1 MNSTK
6 RASMLK
12 MNSNSMMPPRQTP
25 ITTEEYTLKRP
36 RLFND
41 RKTAVKHLSSK
52 DSNTKNPQTYHILNK
67 KLCASLLTYIRAS
80 NASLIARVL
89 NLPRELRDTVY
100 SHLWEASSQLGDPSR
115 ALLCWW
121 EHFDLLWLLPGVNEN
136 DDPCEPNA
144 TGLRPPHFVDQALV
158 GREFASE
165 VLKSLKDNV
174 GKDLRGRAG
183 GTTDPVAE
191 VYVLDA
197 SLLGFVEKDVL
208 GVGKTM
214 EELCRNLDL
223 GIAFQCDVLEEGGD
237 ETPKEEKRMYI
248 AELDE
253 GVDALLSIPYTERII
268 VHDGSSRRLQ
278 VRPRIVTFV
287 IRQESADDLPDSL
300 APFLKL
306 VSRAYS
312 GLKEK
317 GFTVKIQYHSDEI
330 GLKVNFEADV
340 WTWTDKDW
348 QTNMKDKNVSKVEP
362 EEQDAERVAEV
373 WGYLRDGLFRTKHI
387 SL

>member
-1 MNSTK
+1 MQIRRKRTSTVRPCVKPHTYK
-6 RASMLK
+6 RIHSK
-12 MNSNSMMPPRQTP
+12 T
-25 ITTEEYTLKRP
+25 P
-36 RLFND
+36 RLLND
-41 RKTAVKHLSSK
+41 RKTAVEHLSSK
-52 DSNTKNPQTYHILNK
+52 DSNTKNPQTYHIRNK
-67 KLCASLLTYIRAS
+67 KLCASLLNYTRAS
-80 NASLIARVL
+80 NASLIAHVL
-89 NLPRELRDTVY
+89 TLPRELRDTVY

-121 EHFDLLWLLPGVNEN
+121 EHFDLPWLLPGVNEN

-165 VLKSLKDNV
+165 VLKSLKDSV
-174 GKDLRGRAG
+174 GKDLRGRAS
-183 GTTDPVAE
+183 GTADPVAE

-197 SLLGFVEKDVL
+197 SLLAFVEKDVF
-208 GVGKTM
+208 GMGRTM
-214 EELCRNLDL
+214 EELCKNLDL
-223 GIAFQCDVLEEGGD
+223 RIAFQCDVLEEGGD
-237 ETPKEEKRMYI
+237 ETPKEEKRIYL

-317 GFTVKIQYHSDEI
+317 GFIVKIQYHSDEI
-330 GLKVNFEADV
+330 GLKVTFEADV